1 MTAGF
6 IVRAEHD
13 GRRWK
18 LTLHD
23 LASGERRCFASF
35 EACCAA
41 LRGAAE
47 AHLPPPRHGDRS

>member
-13 GRRWK
+13 GHRWK
-18 LTLHD
+18 WTLQD
-23 LASGERRCFASF
+23 LASGERRSF
-35 EACCAA
+35 DRYEACCAA